1 VVPQLQLGV
10 ILAGCEREL
19 TPLTCHHQTGTHVDA
34 ERFHSAYRLALGIVL
49 VYVLLMLVPQAV
61 QFSKLVA
68 GGRQRPQTREAAS
81 RQSAAASRQ
90 KLSAANLESALRQAH
105 RLGADAQLRCEPAD
119 RDWDYVCSYIAT
131 ALQSRTRLQ
140 FGVDVD
146 AKRLTKASSVVP
158 VGTAVPP
165 PQ

>member
-1 VVPQLQLGV
+1 
-10 ILAGCEREL
+10 
-19 TPLTCHHQTGTHVDA
+19 VDA
-34 ERFHSAYRLALGIVL
+34 ERFHSAYRFALGIVL

-61 QFSKLVA
+61 QFSKLVT
-68 GGRQRPQTREAAS
+68 GGARRPQTR
-81 RQSAAASRQ
+81 QAAAGP

-105 RLGADAQLRCEPAD
+105 RLGADAQLRCKPAD
-119 RDWDYVCSYIAT
+119 RDWDYVCSYIPT
-131 ALQSRTRLQ
+131 ALQSQTRLQ

-146 AKRLTKASSVVP
+146 AKRSTKISSVVP

>member
-1 VVPQLQLGV
+1 M
-10 ILAGCEREL
+10 
-19 TPLTCHHQTGTHVDA
+19 DA

-49 VYVLLMLVPQAV
+49 VYVLLMLVPQTV
-61 QFSKLVA
+61 QYVKLVA
-68 GGRQRPQTREAAS
+68 GGPRRPQTREAAS

-105 RLGADAQLRCEPAD
+105 GLEADSQLRCEPAD
-119 RDWDYVCSYIAT
+119 RDWDYVCSYIPT
-131 ALQSRTRLQ
+131 ALHSRTRLQ

-146 AKRLTKASSVVP
+146 GKRSTRISSVVT

>member
-1 VVPQLQLGV
+1 M
-10 ILAGCEREL
+10 
-19 TPLTCHHQTGTHVDA
+19 DA
-34 ERFHSAYRLALGIVL
+34 ERFHSAYRFALGIVL

-68 GGRQRPQTREAAS
+68 GGRRRPQTREAAS
-81 RQSAAASRQ
+81 RQ
-90 KLSAANLESALRQAH
+90 KLSAATLESTLRQSH
-105 RLGADAQLRCEPAD
+105 GLGADSQLRCEPAD
-119 RDWDYVCSYIAT
+119 RDWDYVCSYIPT
-131 ALQSRTRLQ
+131 ALHSRTRLQ

-146 AKRLTKASSVVP
+146 AKRSTKVSSVVP

>member
-1 VVPQLQLGV
+1 
-10 ILAGCEREL
+10 
-19 TPLTCHHQTGTHVDA
+19 VDA

-49 VYVLLMLVPQAV
+49 VYVLLMLVPQVV
-61 QFSKLVA
+61 QFSQLVA
-68 GGRQRPQTREAAS
+68 GGARRSQARQ
-81 RQSAAASRQ
+81 AAAGP

-105 RLGADAQLRCEPAD
+105 GLGADSQLRCKPAD
-119 RDWDYVCSYIAT
+119 RDWDYVCSYIPT
-131 ALQSRTRLQ
+131 ALHSRTRLQ

-146 AKRLTKASSVVP
+146 AKRSTKISSVVP